1 MSVKDDLWCGMKV
14 MISSVSKSHCWSEQL
29 QSAGSNLIEWWAEMW
44 PISFSIMI
52 SASVVILCRYLGHS
66 QAVCLRWGQ
75 RLRLRYSN
83 LNIHLICNWK
93 HTNGLTAEDSMGKAQ
108 REREGDKM
116 IYIGNQ
122 NLRPSV
128 KMLPFPIVFELISLA

>member
-1 MSVKDDLWCGMKV
+1 
-14 MISSVSKSHCWSEQL
+14 
-29 QSAGSNLIEWWAEMW
+29 
-44 PISFSIMI
+44 
-52 SASVVILCRYLGHS
+52 
-66 QAVCLRWGQ
+66 
-75 RLRLRYSN
+75 
-83 LNIHLICNWK
+83 
-93 HTNGLTAEDSMGKAQ
+93 MGKAQ